1 MERTEAVATKIDSIG
16 RTFPEV
22 ENSLKLVGFN
32 FIAGS
37 GSAYAM
43 VILKADRLGPAEKKE
58 QSLES
63 HYRAAFC

>member
-1 MERTEAVATKIDSIG
+1 VPNEDQGTIFAAISLPPASSMERTEAVATKIDSIG

-22 ENSLKLVGFN
+22 ENSLNWLGFN

-43 VILKADRLGPAEKKE
+43 VILKA
-58 QSLES
+58 
-63 HYRAAFC
+63 